1 MIASKGETVEGRE
14 ILNESVDKLKKETI
28 ILMANLKIAILIITT
43 IICFV
48 VGLWF
53 LGLVLFLIAIIIY
66 LYQAGLK
73 RGEEQ
78 KKKKT

>member
-1 MIASKGETVEGRE
+1 LGERE
-14 ILNESVDKLKKETI
+14 ILNEKADRLKKETI
-28 ILMANLKIAILIITT
+28 ILIANLKIAFFIITA
-43 IICFV
+43 IICFI

-66 LYQAGLK
+66 LYQSGLK

>member
-1 MIASKGETVEGRE
+1 
-14 ILNESVDKLKKETI
+14 
-28 ILMANLKIAILIITT
+28 MANLKIAILIITT

>member
-1 MIASKGETVEGRE
+1 MVEGRE

-66 LYQAGLK
+66 LYQVGLK

>member
-1 MIASKGETVEGRE
+1 M
-14 ILNESVDKLKKETI
+14 KKKTI
-28 ILMANLKIAILIITT
+28 ILIANLKIAVFIITA

-66 LYQAGLK
+66 FYQAGLK

-78 KKKKT
+78 KRKKR